1 MVSIMQLSE
10 NLKRYLISQVD
21 TLSGSTPVVGFMKPL
36 IVRALDKNMDKI
48 HNALDIISDKDG
60 NVDIENILAEMLDNV
75 STMKPFTLNTS
86 FIGEI
91 EIGGGEIKFNIPF
104 INKRLILNQSDLEI
118 LRNTLT
124 VKD

>member
-10 NLKRYLISQVD
+10 NLKKYLISQID

-60 NVDIENILAEMLDNV
+60 NVDIENILVEMLDNV
-75 STMKPFTLNTS
+75 STMKPFTFDTS
-86 FIGEI
+86 FMGEI
-91 EIGGGEIKFNIPF
+91 EIGGGEIKLNIPF